1 MTLKDIFE
9 GISKLKVCVIGDL
22 CLDVYWLADMKKS
35 ELSREVPHY
44 PLPVVEEKMSP
55 GGAGNVIMNALA
67 LKPKRVYAA
76 GVIGSDWRGEA
87 LKQLLSNAGGEL
99 SCLIEDESRVTN
111 TYIKPIR
118 MGLSDVMYE
127 DPRLD
132 FENHTPLS
140 EETENKL
147 IRALNAIDADVY
159 CVSDQMANGAVTPR
173 VRSEIIRLGREGKTV
188 FIDSRDRISLYKGV
202 IVKPNEVEAA
212 RAVGEASDYSEIAQ
226 RLSEKT
232 GKPAIVTLGGEGCIV
247 SENGKAVRVPARS
260 VTGEIDIVGAG
271 DTFLSAV
278 ALAYA
283 SGASLEQA
291 ALFANTASAV
301 TVKKLRTTGTAS
313 KEEIESLYG
322 E

>member
-1 MTLKDIFE
+1 MTLKGIFE

-87 LKQLLSNAGGEL
+87 LKKLLSNAGCEL
-99 SCLIEDESRVTN
+99 CGLIEDESRVTN
-111 TYIKPIR
+111 TYIKPVR
-118 MGLSDVMYE
+118 MGISDVMYE

-147 IRALNAIDADVY
+147 IRALNTIDADVY

-188 FIDSRDRISLYKGV
+188 FVDSRDRIALYKGV